1 MEGENQTCL
10 RRDEKGEERTLE
22 RETTEHTHS
31 RGTNTKHRSVYAS
44 ILNNAVTYIFC
55 KVGTKGFPAG

>member
-31 RGTNTKHRSVYAS
+31 RGTRHKKKQFYVKQTEQTLYMKPP
-44 ILNNAVTYIFC
+44 
-55 KVGTKGFPAG
+55 K